1 MAKLVRCVLLH
12 WITVSLVLS
21 SVLCSPSVDHAPFP
35 ILRVCSQATLHCV
48 SSFTK
53 TFTMLQIYNV
63 HIHLR
68 ISKVPEYTAR
78 VGIIFAKSLK
88 CLNKVKSVPCNSNSH
103 KHVCIY
109 IHTIRCQHQFGEAN
123 ETNTEHDTVSYIPIW
138 SSSPLGP
145 LRVLVSLR
153 TVFPP
158 GWILLMTWAQEC
170 SH

>member
-1 MAKLVRCVLLH
+1 MRLTSSLVSTDPPTFTKMAKLVRCVLLH

-35 ILRVCSQATLHCV
+35 ILRVCSQATLRCV

-53 TFTMLQIYNV
+53 TFTMLQIYNLQN
-63 HIHLR
+63 HLR

-78 VGIIFAKSLK
+78 VGIIFTKSLK

-109 IHTIRCQHQFGEAN
+109 IHTIRCQHQFGETKEN
-123 ETNTEHDTVSYIPIW
+123 NY
-138 SSSPLGP
+138 
-145 LRVLVSLR
+145 
-153 TVFPP
+153 
-158 GWILLMTWAQEC
+158 
-170 SH
+170 